1 MLNDELK
8 KTKDRMNYSDDEFL
22 YMIFR
27 ILIIC
32 SFVNIMKIENMSFI
46 NDLGKI
52 IFFLFLLLSAFLIT
66 AKSERK
72 LPNYLFAAFLLI
84 SVIDLSGFFLAP
96 SDNTMIKGFKLG
108 SVLLQMPLYFLY
120 VNAAC
125 YYNFTLRT
133 KHLLHALPFLFFLLW
148 FSITGISEKNN
159 QIFDIVSTVQYYFY
173 IVAVFL
179 VLRTFRKLYQ
189 ENYSSN
195 HHLTYKWLMQT
206 TILFLIGNFFVLL
219 RGFIKTDSSTFMY
232 LYAFS
237 SLFVLFIIS
246 WFVLN
251 ALYRPNL
258 LAGIN
263 KDLTPIQKVD
273 EPQKEEPEQLKNL
286 LKFMETEKPY
296 LDDKLTL
303 QKLAKQIDIPEKQL
317 SGLINQHTGKH
328 FFDFINEF
336 RINKAKAILKDQP
349 QLTVL
354 EVLYEVGFNSKSSFY
369 TAFKKETGVTP
380 TDYRKSIV

>member
-1 MLNDELK
+1 
-8 KTKDRMNYSDDEFL
+8 
-22 YMIFR
+22 
-27 ILIIC
+27 
-32 SFVNIMKIENMSFI
+32 MKIENMSLI

-84 SVIDLSGFFLAP
+84 SIIDLSGFFLP
-96 SDNTMIKGFKLG
+96 PPDNKIIKGFKMA
-108 SVLLQMPLYFLY
+108 SVLLQMPIYFLY

-133 KHLLHALPFLFFLLW
+133 KHLLHAVPFLFFLTW
-148 FSITGISEKNN
+148 FSISVISEQNN
-159 QIFDIVSTVQYYFY
+159 QAFDVVSTVQYYFY

-206 TILFLIGNFFVLL
+206 TILFLIGNTFVLIREFL
-219 RGFIKTDSSTFMY
+219 KDNETAFLF
-232 LYAFS
+232 LYTVNS
-237 SLFVLFIIS
+237 VFVLFVIS

-263 KDLTPIQKVD
+263 KDLLPVQQVL
-273 EPQKEEPEQLKNL
+273 ESSKEEPEQLKNL

-303 QKLAKQIDIPEKQL
+303 QKLAEQIGMPEKQL
-317 SGLINQHTGKH
+317 SILINQHTGKH

-336 RINKAKAILKDQP
+336 RINTAKVLLRNQP

-369 TAFKKETGVTP
+369 TAFKKEIGVTP
-380 TDYRKSIV
+380 TDYRKSNV

>member
-1 MLNDELK
+1 MLNDGLK

-108 SVLLQMPLYFLY
+108 SVLLQMPFYFLY

-219 RGFIKTDSSTFMY
+219 RGFMKTDSSTFMY

-263 KDLTPIQKVD
+263 KDLTPIQQVD

>member
-1 MLNDELK
+1 MAL
-8 KTKDRMNYSDDEFL
+8 
-22 YMIFR
+22 
-27 ILIIC
+27 
-32 SFVNIMKIENMSFI
+32 I

-52 IFFLFLLLSAFLIT
+52 IVFLFLLLSIFLIT
-66 AKSERK
+66 AKSERR

-84 SVIDLSGFFLAP
+84 SVVDLSGFFVEP
-96 SDNTMIKGFKLG
+96 FDNEIIKGFKR
-108 SVLLQMPLYFLY
+108 SSILLQLPLYFLY

-125 YYNFTLRT
+125 YYNFTLQK
-133 KHLLHALPFLFFLLW
+133 KHLLHAIPFLIFWIW
-148 FSITGISEKNN
+148 FAMRGINEQNDN
-159 QIFDIVSTVQYYFY
+159 VFEIVSTVQYYCY
-173 IVAVFL
+173 IIAVFI
-179 VLRTFRKLYQ
+179 VLRTFRKIYQ

-206 TILFLIGNFFVLL
+206 TVLFLIGNCVVVLRSFV
-219 RGFIKTDSSTFMY
+219 DENDPVFMY
-232 LYAFS
+232 LYTFS
-237 SLFVLFIIS
+237 SLFVLFVIS

-263 KDLTPIQKVD
+263 KDLIPVPAKPAV
-273 EPQKEEPEQLKNL
+273 ERKEEPEQLKIL
-286 LKFMETEKPY
+286 LNFMQAEKPY

-303 QKLAKQIDIPEKQL
+303 QKLAEQVNLPEKQL
-317 SGLINQHTGKH
+317 SLLINQYTGRH

-336 RINKAKAILKDQP
+336 RINDAKELLRGQP

-380 TDYRKSIV
+380 TDYRKSMVYNGSDLKSD

>member
-1 MLNDELK
+1 MA
-8 KTKDRMNYSDDEFL
+8 
-22 YMIFR
+22 
-27 ILIIC
+27 
-32 SFVNIMKIENMSFI
+32 FI

-52 IFFLFLLLSAFLIT
+52 IFFLFLLLSVFLIT

-72 LPNYLFAAFLLI
+72 LPNYLFAAFLLV
-84 SVIDLSGFFLAP
+84 SVIDLSGFFLSP
-96 SDNTMIKGFKLG
+96 PDHKWVMGLKL
-108 SVLLQMPLYFLY
+108 SSTLLQMPLYYLY

-125 YYNFTLRT
+125 YYNFKFHQ
-133 KHLLHALPFLFFLLW
+133 KHFLHALPFLIFLVW
-148 FSITGISEKNN
+148 FGITGVTEDNARL
-159 QIFDIVSTVQYYFY
+159 FDVVSAIQYYFY
-173 IVAVFL
+173 IIAVFW
-179 VLRTFRKLYQ
+179 VLRAFRKLYQ

-195 HHLTYKWLMQT
+195 HQLTYQWLFRT

-219 RGFIKTDSSTFMY
+219 RGLLKDNEGIYLS

-237 SLFVLFIIS
+237 SVFVLFVIS

-263 KDLTPIQKVD
+263 KNLTPVQPVA
-273 EPQKEEPEQLKNL
+273 EPKEEPEKLRELLNL
-286 LKFMETEKPY
+286 METEKPY

-303 QKLAKQIDIPEKQL
+303 QKLAEQTNMPEKQL
-317 SGLINQHTGKH
+317 SLLINQYTGKH

-336 RINKAKAILKDQP
+336 RINNAKELLKDQP

-354 EVLYEVGFNSKSSFY
+354 EILYEVGFNSKSSFY

>member
-1 MLNDELK
+1 MFFRKESVELINCESFFQSA
-8 KTKDRMNYSDDEFL
+8 T
-22 YMIFR
+22 
-27 ILIIC
+27 IIC
-32 SFVNIMKIENMSFI
+32 SFVTMRIENISFI

-52 IFFLFLLLSAFLIT
+52 IFFLFLLLSAFLLT

-84 SVIDLSGFFLAP
+84 SVIDFSGFFLEP
-96 SDNTMIKGFKLG
+96 SDNRIIKGFKMS
-108 SVLLQMPLYFLY
+108 SVLLQMPLYYLY

-125 YYNFTLRT
+125 YYNFTLRK
-133 KHLLHALPFLFFLLW
+133 KHLLHTLPFFAWLG
-148 FSITGISEKNN
+148 TKGVSEQSS

-173 IVAVFL
+173 IIGVFL

-195 HHLTYKWLMQT
+195 HQLTYKWLMQT
-206 TILFLIGNFFVLL
+206 TILFLIGNFFVLIRSFL
-219 RGFIKTDSSTFMY
+219 KNDETVSLY

-237 SLFVLFIIS
+237 SVFVLFVIS
-246 WFVLN
+246 WLVLN

-263 KDLTPIQKVD
+263 KDLVPVQP
-273 EPQKEEPEQLKNL
+273 ENAPKEDPEELKDL
-286 LKFMETEKPY
+286 LQFMETEKPY

-303 QKLAKQIDIPEKQL
+303 QKLAEQMKMSEKQL
-317 SGLINQHTGKH
+317 SILINQHTGKH

-336 RINKAKAILKDQP
+336 RINQAKGLLRDQP

-380 TDYRKSIV
+380 TDYRKSSV

>member
-1 MLNDELK
+1 
-8 KTKDRMNYSDDEFL
+8 
-22 YMIFR
+22 
-27 ILIIC
+27 
-32 SFVNIMKIENMSFI
+32 MSFI

-72 LPNYLFAAFLLI
+72 LPNYLFAAFLLV
-84 SVIDLSGFFLAP
+84 SVIDLSGFFLTP
-96 SDNTMIKGFKLG
+96 PDNKIIKGFKLA
-108 SVLLQMPLYFLY
+108 SVLLQMPLYYLY

-125 YYNFTLRT
+125 YYNFTFRK
-133 KHLLHALPFLFFLLW
+133 KHLLHALPFLFFLIW
-148 FSITGISEKNN
+148 FGITGISEQNN
-159 QIFDIVSTVQYYFY
+159 NVFDIVSTVQYYFY
-173 IVAVFL
+173 IVAVFFE
-179 VLRTFRKLYQ
+179 LRTFRKLYQ

-195 HHLTYKWLMQT
+195 HHLTYKWLLQT
-206 TILFLIGNFFVLL
+206 TILFLIGNTFVLIREFL
-219 RGFIKTDSSTFMY
+219 KDNETAFLY
-232 LYAFS
+232 LYTLNS
-237 SLFVLFIIS
+237 IFVLFVIS

-263 KDLTPIQKVD
+263 KDLVPVQQA
-273 EPQKEEPEQLKNL
+273 EESLKEEPEQLKSL
-286 LKFMETEKPY
+286 LNFMKTENPY

-303 QKLAKQIDIPEKQL
+303 QKLAELIGMQEKQL
-317 SGLINQHTGKH
+317 SVLINKHTGKH

-336 RINKAKAILKDQP
+336 RINKAKNLLKDHP

-380 TDYRKSIV
+380 TDYRKSVV

>member
-1 MLNDELK
+1 
-8 KTKDRMNYSDDEFL
+8 
-22 YMIFR
+22 
-27 ILIIC
+27 
-32 SFVNIMKIENMSFI
+32 MKIENMSLI

-84 SVIDLSGFFLAP
+84 SVIDLSGFFLP
-96 SDNTMIKGFKLG
+96 PPDNKIIKGFKLA

-133 KHLLHALPFLFFLLW
+133 KHLFHAVPFLCFLVW
-148 FSITGISEKNN
+148 FSISGISQQND
-159 QIFDIVSTVQYYFY
+159 QAFDIVSTIQYYFY
-173 IVAVFL
+173 MVAVFL
-179 VLRTFRKLYQ
+179 VLKTFRKLYQ

-206 TILFLIGNFFVLL
+206 TILFLIGNTFVLIREL
-219 RGFIKTDSSTFMY
+219 LKDNETAFLY
-232 LYAFS
+232 LYTLNS
-237 SLFVLFIIS
+237 VFVLFVIS

-263 KDLTPIQKVD
+263 KNLIPVQQIQ
-273 EPQKEEPEQLKNL
+273 EPRKEEPEQLKNL

-303 QKLAKQIDIPEKQL
+303 QKLAEQIGMAEKQL
-317 SGLINQHTGKH
+317 SVLINQHTGKH

-336 RINKAKAILKDQP
+336 RINKAKALLKDQP

-354 EVLYEVGFNSKSSFY
+354 EVLYEVGFNSRSSFY

-380 TDYRKSIV
+380 TDYRKSAV

>member
-1 MLNDELK
+1 MA
-8 KTKDRMNYSDDEFL
+8 
-22 YMIFR
+22 
-27 ILIIC
+27 
-32 SFVNIMKIENMSFI
+32 FI

-52 IFFLFLLLSAFLIT
+52 IVFLFLLLSVFLMT

-72 LPNYLFAAFLLI
+72 LPDYLFASFLLI
-84 SVIDLSGFFLAP
+84 SVIDFSGLFLSMPDSKILKGGKLA
-96 SDNTMIKGFKLG
+96 
-108 SVLLQMPLYFLY
+108 SVLLQMPLYYLY
-120 VNAAC
+120 VNSAC
-125 YYNFTLRT
+125 YYNFKLRK
-133 KHLLHALPFLFFLLW
+133 KHLLHGLPFLFVFCF
-148 FSITGISEKNN
+148 FSATGISKLGYRV
-159 QIFDIVSTVQYYFY
+159 FDVISIIQYYFY
-173 IVAVFL
+173 IIAVFL
-179 VLRTFRKLYQ
+179 VLKNFRKLYQ

-206 TILFLIGNFFVLL
+206 TVLFLIGNIFVLI
-219 RGFIKTDSSTFMY
+219 RGFVENNSPVYNY
-232 LYAFS
+232 LFTIT
-237 SLFVLFIIS
+237 SLFVLFVIT

-258 LAGIN
+258 FAGIN
-263 KDLTPIQKVD
+263 KDLVPVHSEKEV
-273 EPQKEEPEQLKNL
+273 KEEPEQLKSL

-303 QKLAKQIDIPEKQL
+303 QKLAEQINLPEKQL
-317 SGLINQHTGKH
+317 SLLINQHTGKH

-336 RINKAKAILKDQP
+336 RINDAKTLLKEQS

-369 TAFKKETGVTP
+369 TAFKKETNLTP

>member
-1 MLNDELK
+1 MAL
-8 KTKDRMNYSDDEFL
+8 
-22 YMIFR
+22 
-27 ILIIC
+27 
-32 SFVNIMKIENMSFI
+32 I
-46 NDLGKI
+46 NDVGKI
-52 IFFLFLLLSAFLIT
+52 IVFLFLLLSIFLIT

-84 SVIDLSGFFLAP
+84 SVVDLSGFFIAAP
-96 SDNTMIKGFKLG
+96 DHRVILGFKLA
-108 SVLLQMPLYFLY
+108 SILLQMPLYYLY

-125 YYNFTLRT
+125 YYNFTLRR
-133 KHLLHALPFLFFLLW
+133 KHLLHGIPFLVFFGL
-148 FSITGISEKNN
+148 FGMAGSSEPLDK
-159 QIFDIVSTVQYYFY
+159 IFDIVSTIQYYYY
-173 IVAVFL
+173 IIAVFW

-195 HHLTYKWLMQT
+195 HQLTYKWLLQT

-219 RGFIKTDSSTFMY
+219 RDFVEQNDAVFMY
-232 LYAFS
+232 LYTFS
-237 SLFVLFIIS
+237 SLFVLFVIC

-258 LAGIN
+258 LAGID
-263 KDLTPIQKVD
+263 KDLVPVLPADGPK
-273 EPQKEEPEQLKNL
+273 EKPQELKTL
-286 LKFMETEKPY
+286 MHFMETTKPY

-303 QKLAKQIDIPEKQL
+303 QKLAEQTLLPEKQL
-317 SGLINQHTGKH
+317 SQLINQQTGKH

-336 RINKAKAILKDQP
+336 RINDAKILLRSQP

-354 EVLYEVGFNSKSSFY
+354 EILYEVGFNSKSSFY

>member
-1 MLNDELK
+1 MA
-8 KTKDRMNYSDDEFL
+8 
-22 YMIFR
+22 
-27 ILIIC
+27 
-32 SFVNIMKIENMSFI
+32 FI

-52 IFFLFLLLSAFLIT
+52 IVFLFLLLSAFLMT

-72 LPNYLFAAFLLI
+72 LPDYLFAAFLLV
-84 SVIDLSGFFLAP
+84 SVIDFSGLFLSPPDSKIIKAGKLA
-96 SDNTMIKGFKLG
+96 SI
-108 SVLLQMPLYFLY
+108 LLQMPLYYLY
-120 VNAAC
+120 VNSAC
-125 YYNFTLRT
+125 YYNFKLQK
-133 KHLLHALPFLFFLLW
+133 KHLLQGLPFLFVLCF
-148 FSITGISEKNN
+148 FSMTGISE
-159 QIFDIVSTVQYYFY
+159 QGYQVFDVISIIQYYVY
-173 IVAVFL
+173 IIAVFT
-179 VLRTFRKLYQ
+179 VLRNFRKLYQ

-206 TILFLIGNFFVLL
+206 TALFVIGNIFVLI
-219 RGFIKTDSSTFMY
+219 RGFVEKESPVYNYLFTFT
-232 LYAFS
+232 S
-237 SLFVLFIIS
+237 VFVLFVIT

-258 LAGIN
+258 FAGIN
-263 KDLTPIQKVD
+263 KDLVPVPSDNKV
-273 EPQKEEPEQLKNL
+273 KEEPEQLKSL

-303 QKLAKQIDIPEKQL
+303 HKLAEQIHLPEKQL
-317 SGLINQHTGKH
+317 SLLINQHTGKH

-336 RINKAKAILKDQP
+336 RINDAKVLLKEQS

-369 TAFKKETGVTP
+369 TAFKKETNLTP